1 MEKILTVD
9 FDDTLSKKHVQEYIE
24 DLVKNKGIKVYI
36 LTTRYDELHVHNYL
50 HKGANHIDLYL
61 VAKKVGI
68 PKHNIFFTNMEYK
81 YNFLK
86 DTKVIA
92 HLDDNYI
99 ELNKINKNTKTKG
112 ICVLKSSW
120 QSKLNRILKI

>member
-9 FDDTLSKKHVQEYIE
+9 FDDTLSKKHVQDYIE
-24 DLVKNKGIKVYI
+24 DLVNVKGIKVYI
-36 LTTRYDELHVHNYL
+36 LTTRYSELHLHNYL

-61 VAKKVGI
+61 IAKKLGI

-81 YNFLK
+81 YKFLEK
-86 DTKVIA
+86 TKVLA

-112 ICVLKSSW
+112 ICVITSSW
-120 QSKLNRILKI
+120 QKKLNKILKI